1 MEHKRVFTLDTDV
14 VDRSLKALS
23 VKMPAYIS
31 EPSDVLPCRT
41 YKKEKAGKS
50 KAPPKRGSAAA
61 LERDFEQKNN
71 QDCFYCPRAA
81 FVKLTKHV
89 LESTHAAEHIE
100 MIEGHLRTSQR
111 AVSLLQLVI
120 ERLITMLLFMAQYL
134 LTEYSKGHGTVSKQV
149 ALNGRSFI
157 SVCHL
162 LRGDMSAEL
171 QQTMPH
177 VAMFTDLETTMWPVL
192 VGVLQEAKHEGP
204 GRRGGAAPGA
214 PRARGSGAS
223 RGRGGSRGGTS
234 RGRGRGGDV
243 ERGRGISRGRGGASA
258 AQGKEGS
265 ASKVKAKVKSKAT
278 AYGRPWHY
286 TG

>member
-1 MEHKRVFTLDTDV
+1 M
-14 VDRSLKALS
+14 
-23 VKMPAYIS
+23 
-31 EPSDVLPCRT
+31 
-41 YKKEKAGKS
+41 
-50 KAPPKRGSAAA
+50 
-61 LERDFEQKNN
+61 LERDFEQRNN

-149 ALNGRSFI
+149 TLNGRSFI

-214 PRARGSGAS
+214 PRARDGAS
-223 RGRGGSRGGTS
+223 RGRGM
-234 RGRGRGGDV
+234 
-243 ERGRGISRGRGGASA
+243 SRGRGGASA
-258 AQGKEGS
+258 AQGREGS
-265 ASKVKAKVKSKAT
+265 ASRVKAKAKSKAT
-278 AYGRPWHY
+278 AYGRPWQY